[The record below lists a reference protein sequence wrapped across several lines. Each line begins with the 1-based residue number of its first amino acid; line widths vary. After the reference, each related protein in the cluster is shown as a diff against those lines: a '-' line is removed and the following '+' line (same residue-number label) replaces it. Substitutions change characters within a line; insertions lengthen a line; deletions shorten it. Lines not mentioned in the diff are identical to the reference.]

1 MCCVQSLTTLADSVT
16 VQAAEVEIEDVSR
29 AYTLFIDVKRS
40 TEFLV
45 AHESDYM
52 FNQVR
57 KCAAACMLLRRRT
70 QTLDACASL
79 TTIICIDAWTTRCLC
94 LRLPFL
100 RKCLC
105 QGCMPPAGP

>member
-1 MCCVQSLTTLADSVT
+1 MILLVWISTSANVVLCVFVPSLTKRAASVS

-57 KCAAACMLLRRRT
+57 KCAAACMPRRHR
-70 QTLDACASL
+70 QTMYACARQSE
-79 TTIICIDAWTTRCLC
+79 DYN
-94 LRLPFL
+94 
-100 RKCLC
+100 
-105 QGCMPPAGP
+105 MY

>member
-1 MCCVQSLTTLADSVT
+1 MLQNRWSSRIVLCSERGHVDKRCCVSA
-16 VQAAEVEIEDVSR
+16 QAAEVEIEDVSR

-57 KCAAACMLLRRRT
+57 QVWLPAPACVKSM
-70 QTLDACASL
+70 L
-79 TTIICIDAWTTRCLC
+79 TT
-94 LRLPFL
+94 LRVSTLS
-100 RKCLC
+100 
-105 QGCMPPAGP
+105 AA

>member
-1 MCCVQSLTTLADSVT
+1 MWQARWPDCALLCHAAKCCCCD

-57 KCAAACMLLRRRT
+57 HTAT
-70 QTLDACASL
+70 
-79 TTIICIDAWTTRCLC
+79 CIGTNR
-94 LRLPFL
+94 
-100 RKCLC
+100 
-105 QGCMPPAGP
+105 